1 MNPSRYGNPYFVMVE
16 SDILDNQIYSKLSG
30 LTHKLMFYEISYSGP
45 PLKAET
51 PTWPSAYFNTII
63 IINFVS

>member
-1 MNPSRYGNPYFVMVE
+1 MVE